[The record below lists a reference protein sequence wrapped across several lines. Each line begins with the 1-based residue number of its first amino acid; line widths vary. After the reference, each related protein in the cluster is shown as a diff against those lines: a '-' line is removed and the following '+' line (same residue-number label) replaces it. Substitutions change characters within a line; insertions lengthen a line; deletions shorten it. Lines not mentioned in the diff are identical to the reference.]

1 MEGAV
6 RRATPRH
13 SFRNPF
19 LQAALREG
27 VSSEETLRGGG
38 GGRAGLGGLQAAST
52 RREGGEQEGH
62 QAGGR
67 RLGPGVRA
75 WRAQCAHTH
84 AHTHT
89 GTHTCTRT
97 RESERGLRWGP
108 VPGRWGQAEPSL
120 GVQAGPSPH
129 PPPRL
134 AWDRPS
140 GCRANLPHLGSHM
153 PSETPFLTWTL
164 CPK

>member
-89 GTHTCTRT
+89 GTHAQTLARARAQPQTHARPHA
-97 RESERGLRWGP
+97 RGRRP
-108 VPGRWGQAEPSL
+108 PGSKKSRDAKRGRCSKDPNDVKIQSL
-120 GVQAGPSPH
+120 S
-129 PPPRL
+129 
-134 AWDRPS
+134 
-140 GCRANLPHLGSHM
+140 
-153 PSETPFLTWTL
+153 TI
-164 CPK
+164 

>member
-1 MEGAV
+1 MEGSV
-6 RRATPRH
+6 RATPRH

-38 GGRAGLGGLQAAST
+38 GGRAGLGWRQAAST

-89 GTHTCTRT
+89 GTHAQTLARARSHRRT
-97 RESERGLRWGP
+97 PGPTPAAPGHRGARSREMQNGAG
-108 VPGRWGQAEPSL
+108 VPRIQ
-120 GVQAGPSPH
+120 
-129 PPPRL
+129 
-134 AWDRPS
+134 
-140 GCRANLPHLGSHM
+140 M
-153 PSETPFLTWTL
+153 M
-164 CPK
+164 